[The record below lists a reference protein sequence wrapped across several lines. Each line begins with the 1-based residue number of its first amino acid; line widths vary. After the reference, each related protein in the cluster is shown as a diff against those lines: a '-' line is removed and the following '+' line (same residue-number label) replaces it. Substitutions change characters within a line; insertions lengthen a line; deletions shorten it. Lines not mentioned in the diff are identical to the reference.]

1 MVVIVTGRDHYL
13 RHNVW
18 GSTFCEL
25 GARRAGDRGSRL
37 WVL

>member
-18 GSTFCEL
+18 GSTFYEL
-25 GARRAGDRGSRL
+25 GARRGGIGA
-37 WVL
+37 